1 MLTPFPPTKDIA
13 QLCQFLG
20 YPVENLPGDSQV
32 EISGVTH
39 ASTAVTDGDL
49 FFALPGANVHGSIFS
64 LDAKNRGARAILTDE
79 VGAKMNSGL
88 PTFVVTDPRKVAGM
102 VSAWF
107 YQEPF
112 RSMYSVG
119 VTGTNG
125 KTTTTTLL
133 QQLWSGAK
141 RNVGLIGTVETRIGQ
156 TVRMSKRT
164 TPESS
169 DMQRLAFE
177 MRSQGVTNFVMEV
190 SSHALV
196 LERVRGSH
204 FSAVAFTNLTQDH
217 LDFHRTMED
226 YFQAKA
232 KLFSF
237 EFADKAFIN
246 IDDPFGSRLANE
258 TELPVIRLSR
268 SNSRADWY
276 FQSVR
281 NEPRGMEVS
290 VVGVGGILI
299 EGFLPLHGEFNLDN
313 SLMAIAIAFESGI
326 DPLEISRLLPSL
338 TGAQGR
344 LEAIDMG
351 QDYLAFV
358 DYAHT
363 PDAVSRVLATC
374 KEMTSGRVIAVLGC
388 GGDRD
393 ASKRILMGTALLFGS
408 HVAVFTSD
416 NPRSEDPM
424 SILESMT
431 YELPIQDPSKI
442 IVDRLDAIKYAVTL
456 AQTGDLVIVLGKGH
470 EVGQEINAQ
479 IFPFDDRKI
488 LAQAIETEA

>member
-1 MLTPFPPTKDIA
+1 MRTQVPATKNIA

-20 YPVENLPGDSQV
+20 YSAEDLTGIGHVQ
-32 EISGVTH
+32 ISGVTH
-39 ASTAVTDGDL
+39 SSMSVEDGFL
-49 FFALPGANVHGSIFS
+49 FFALPGANVHGSMFS
-64 LDAKNRGARAILTDE
+64 LDAKSRGARAILTDE
-79 VGAKMNSGL
+79 AGAKMNSGL
-88 PTFVVTDPRKVAGM
+88 PTFVVRDPRKVAGM

-112 RSMYSVG
+112 RDMYSVG

-141 RNVGLIGTVETRIGQ
+141 RNVGLIGTVETRIGDSI
-156 TVRMSKRT
+156 RMSKRT

-169 DMQRLAFE
+169 DLQRLASE
-177 MRSQGVTNFVMEV
+177 MRSEGVTNFVMEV
-190 SSHALV
+190 SSHALI

-217 LDFHRTMED
+217 LDFHGTMEN

-232 KLFSF
+232 KLFTF
-237 EFADKAFIN
+237 EFAEKAFIN
-246 IDDPFGSRLANE
+246 IDDSFGSRLSAE
-258 TELPVIRLSR
+258 TELPLTRLSR
-268 SNSRADWY
+268 TDATADWY

-281 NEPRGMEVS
+281 NEERGMQVS
-290 VVGVGGILI
+290 VVGAGGILI

-313 SLMAIAIAFESGI
+313 SLMAIALAFESGI

-374 KEMTSGRVIAVLGC
+374 KEMTAGRVIAVLGC

-393 ASKRILMGTALLFGS
+393 ASKRILMGAALLSGS
-408 HVAVFTSD
+408 HVSVFTSD

-424 SILESMT
+424 TILSSMT
-431 YELPIQDPSKI
+431 YELPIEEPSKI
-442 IVDRLDAIKYAVTL
+442 IVDRFNAIEYAVSL
-456 AQTGDLVIVLGKGH
+456 AKKGDLVIVLGKGH
-470 EVGQEINAQ
+470 ELGQEINGE
-479 IFPFDDRKI
+479 IFPFDDRGI
-488 LAQAIETEA
+488 LAQAIGAIK